1 MDHLSIYQEL
11 QLNQAGSKALIKNSK
26 DNRERGRHLLIYIFK
41 VFLTL
46 AFCMV
51 FVTAYTGIF
60 GESNSVAGVVVLLTV
75 MVFRSADLGIRASHG
90 NGVIAVLFAI
100 LAVGPKL
107 TNMVSPGWGF
117 FLNFVFLLL
126 ILTLGCH
133 NIIMANHATWV
144 LGYLLL
150 QGNDVSG
157 REYLMRVLA
166 LALGAL
172 LTVLVFYRNH
182 RGIRYKR
189 GLGDLLREFAFSS
202 ARTKW
207 QLRMALGI
215 SSGMFFAQLLHL
227 PRVMWAGFAMMSII
241 QPFRRDLLNRFKYRF
256 PGNLIGCVLF
266 FGLCAVIPESFYG
279 YIGMLGGIGVGFS
292 ATYLWQTVFNSFGA
306 LTMAMGMFGMAGSM
320 ALRLINNLFGVVYG
334 LMFDF
339 LFEKVCCAIERITGG
354 MESADAA

>member
-1 MDHLSIYQEL
+1 MSIYQEL

-157 REYLMRVLA
+157 RDYLMRVLA

-182 RGIRYKR
+182 R
-189 GLGDLLREFAFSS
+189 
-202 ARTKW
+202 
-207 QLRMALGI
+207 
-215 SSGMFFAQLLHL
+215 
-227 PRVMWAGFAMMSII
+227 
-241 QPFRRDLLNRFKYRF
+241 
-256 PGNLIGCVLF
+256 
-266 FGLCAVIPESFYG
+266 
-279 YIGMLGGIGVGFS
+279 
-292 ATYLWQTVFNSFGA
+292 
-306 LTMAMGMFGMAGSM
+306 
-320 ALRLINNLFGVVYG
+320 
-334 LMFDF
+334 
-339 LFEKVCCAIERITGG
+339 
-354 MESADAA
+354 